1 MARPRSRKPAV
12 FLMKMH
18 VPGCAKGAC
27 DCPRDDLYTY
37 SFRYYETSSDG
48 AWVSKQ
54 YTRRTR
60 WTTLK
65 DAKAEAMMAM
75 RDKEEAMRAGRRAFV
90 DGDESRMRRVLGT
103 IGEIGPAYLARCGVW
118 RKSCRGKD
126 GSFGVHT
133 ANAAARRSVTD
144 LALFVALARDLW
156 VVNEG
161 GRQGKKVG
169 ALVPDLER
177 INKVSCGVL
186 SEAGVR
192 AYQLA
197 RQKSYG
203 IVPADAT
210 EVDVTE
216 HERNVG
222 INSTLRNVW
231 DLFSADALKHCYAGR
246 VVLPD
251 LATFKDEDLLLL
263 EPEELREPEPFV
275 GSVFDELC
283 AAFDALRDSEP
294 ELWKLNVFMRQTILR
309 PAFVLALTRENLV
322 MVDDHASLAIYSK
335 AHSSEVRGTPSMY
348 VPLTE
353 ELREVMLAV
362 PKGARVIGEGWTA
375 AALVDLQ
382 DRHNAIIKRI
392 AGGRKYGQGAYRFRD
407 TGGSVL
413 MREGGV
419 KVARDALGHR
429 SSDTTLDHYARAL
442 PAVSARQRQELR
454 AWLRG

>member
-1 MARPRSRKPAV
+1 
-12 FLMKMH
+12 MKMH

-27 DCPRDDLYTY
+27 DCPRDDRYTY
-37 SFRYYETSSDG
+37 SFRYYETSADG

-54 YTRRTR
+54 YTRRTM

-75 RDKEEAMRAGRRAFV
+75 RDKEEAMRVGRRAFV

-103 IGEIGPAYLARCGVW
+103 IGEIGQCYLERCGVW
-118 RKSCRGKD
+118 RKSCQAAD
-126 GSFGVHT
+126 GSFGAHT
-133 ANAAARRSVTD
+133 ANTAARRAVTD
-144 LALFVALARDLW
+144 LALFVALAKDMW

-177 INKVSCGVL
+177 INRTSCDVL

-203 IVPADAT
+203 IVPDDAAELT
-210 EVDVTE
+210 LGA
-216 HERNVG
+216 HMRNVG
-222 INSTLRNVW
+222 INSTLKNVW
-231 DLFSADALKHCYAGR
+231 DLFGEEALRHAYAGR
-246 VVLPD
+246 VALPD
-251 LATFKDEDLLLL
+251 LKGFKNEKLLLK
-263 EPEELREPEPFV
+263 EPLTARRPEPFV
-275 GSVFDELC
+275 GTVFDDLC
-283 AAFDALRDSEP
+283 EAFDGLKDSDP
-294 ELWKLNVFMRQTILR
+294 EMWKLNLIMRQTLLR
-309 PAFVLALTRENLV
+309 PSFVLALTRENLLL
-322 MVDDHASLAIYSK
+322 VDDHASLAIYSI
-335 AHSSEVRGTPSMY
+335 AHSSEVQESPSIY

-392 AGGRKYGQGAYRFRD
+392 AGGRKYGQGAYRYRD

-413 MREGGV
+413 MHEGGV

-429 SSDTTLDHYARAL
+429 SSDTTLAHYARAL

-454 AWLRG
+454 AWLR